1 VTANPHLKG
10 IAIAGV
16 LAAVAVALGMFT
28 LARQQPASSAATNAQ
43 DLITHHLPKIAKPAK
58 TAAAARP
65 TTAKHTPVVAPKPKP
80 APKPQVSPYVKAAL
94 AAELPRPVA
103 SQFGDHEVV
112 VISVYTPDVDVDRVS
127 MAEAQ
132 AGAGLGGAG
141 FVAVD
146 ASKDKT
152 TGDLTR
158 AFGVL
163 SAPTTLV
170 LTRAD
175 FTKPVTTLG
184 GFVDRETV
192 AQAAANAD
200 PTPGASSDAQT
211 AWAKGAEALCARAQT
226 RFTALG
232 TITTPA
238 QLQQATPKFRT
249 ITSSLLSG
257 LRKLPAP
264 AGRAADVEQ
273 FLSFAEQDVALTL
286 QLVEGTVKKDA
297 AAVAMASTKEAGV
310 GAQANTLAISLGAP
324 TCSEPL

>member
-1 VTANPHLKG
+1 VSANPHLKG

-43 DLITHHLPKIAKPAK
+43 DVITHHLPKIAKPTK
-58 TAAAARP
+58 TAAAAKP
-65 TTAKHTPVVAPKPKP
+65 VAAKQTPVAAPKP

-94 AAELPRPVA
+94 AAELPRPIA

-112 VISVYTPDVDVDRVS
+112 VVSVYTPDVDVDRVS

-146 ASKDKT
+146 ASKDRT

-158 AFGVL
+158 AFGIL

-226 RFTALG
+226 QFAALG
-232 TITTPA
+232 TIATMA
-238 QLQQATPKFRT
+238 QLKQATPKFQT
-249 ITSSLLSG
+249 ITSSLLGG

-273 FLSFAEQDVALTL
+273 FLSYAQQDVALTL

-310 GAQANTLAISLGAP
+310 GAQANTLAIALGAP